1 MTAYE
6 IITIIIGILSLVT
19 TLLSI
24 IIKLLVDYIKAKN
37 NRPSPQVRLFLTN
50 AYGATVYRRPYII
63 LHLHILQSNAS
74 GIYVRM

>member
-24 IIKLLVDYIKAKN
+24 IIKLLVDYINAKN

-50 AYGATVYRRPYII
+50 AYGQPSIGDLI
-63 LHLHILQSNAS
+63 
-74 GIYVRM
+74 